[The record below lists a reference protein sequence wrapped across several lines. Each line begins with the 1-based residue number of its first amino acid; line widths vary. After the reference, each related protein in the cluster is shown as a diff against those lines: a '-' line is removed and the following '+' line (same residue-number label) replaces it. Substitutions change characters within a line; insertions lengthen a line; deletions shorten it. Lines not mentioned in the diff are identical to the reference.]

1 MVKTNKK
8 WIVFYETVL
17 IDNRL
22 YWGYDRFISLEKAF
36 CITYFINWKYLDGA
50 KIIFR
55 KGNMKNDI
63 KRTSEKGIKS

>member
-1 MVKTNKK
+1 MIKQIPKETIGKTNKK
-8 WIVFYETVL
+8 MDCFYETVL

-50 KIIFR
+50 KLYSGKEI
-55 KGNMKNDI
+55 
-63 KRTSEKGIKS
+63 